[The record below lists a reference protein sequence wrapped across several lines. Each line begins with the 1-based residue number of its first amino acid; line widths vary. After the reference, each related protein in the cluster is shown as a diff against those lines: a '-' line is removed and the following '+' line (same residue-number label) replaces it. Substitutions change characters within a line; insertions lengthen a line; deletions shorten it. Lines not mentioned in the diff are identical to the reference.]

1 MIRKETWVILG
12 LFIVA
17 LAGLLIW
24 QRSQEDAASEAAE
37 FDDRELLFDL
47 GESRPVYVRL
57 ERVGERVVELERDQA
72 DLWQVTWPTETRGDS
87 EALESTL
94 SQLSS
99 VAILG
104 RMENPPSLEE
114 MGLAPPAFRLLIKLE
129 DGKQLS
135 VSVGRLTPTG
145 SAFYVLNSDRTVSLV
160 NNYSLEPI
168 LGLLENLP
176 LAPLEETP
184 APYPESDQPVDPGLE
199 PTSAP

>member
-12 LFIVA
+12 LFILA

-24 QRSQEDAASEAAE
+24 QRSQEDSALEATE
-37 FDDRELLFDL
+37 SNDRELLFDL
-47 GESRPVYVRL
+47 GDSRPIYVRL

-72 DLWQVTWPTETRGDS
+72 DLWQVIWPAKTSGDS

-94 SQLSS
+94 SQLSA

-114 MGLAPPAFRLLIKLE
+114 MGLAPPAYRLLIKLE
-129 DGKQLS
+129 DGRQLS

-176 LAPLEETP
+176 LAQIEESP
-184 APYPESDQPVDPGLE
+184 APYPESELPANPEPE